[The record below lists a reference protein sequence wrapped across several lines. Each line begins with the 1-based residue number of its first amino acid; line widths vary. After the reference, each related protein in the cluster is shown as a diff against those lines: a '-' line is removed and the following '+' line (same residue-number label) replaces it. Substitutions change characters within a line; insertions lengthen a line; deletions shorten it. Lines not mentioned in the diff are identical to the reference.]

1 MNALMLFM
9 LTVTCTAAAGLEIR
23 CMMKKSIPDNSL
35 SLAGRRIKVAG
46 YTFLTIR
53 FVDLWLS
60 GGMIYAPSA
69 IALPSRQRLLPPIAV
84 ERKRKREIMQAA
96 SNGKRVRLRSR

>member
-53 FVDLWLS
+53 FVDLWIT

-69 IALPSRQRLLPPIAV
+69 IALLMIAFADCIRCSNRLHLP
-84 ERKRKREIMQAA
+84 A
-96 SNGKRVRLRSR
+96 SAFGSEART